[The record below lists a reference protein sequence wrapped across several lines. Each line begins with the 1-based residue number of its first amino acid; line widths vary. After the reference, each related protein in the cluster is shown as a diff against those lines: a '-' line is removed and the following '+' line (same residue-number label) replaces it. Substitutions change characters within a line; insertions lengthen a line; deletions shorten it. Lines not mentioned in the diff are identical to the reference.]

1 MSGTLLAFDFGTKS
15 IGVAVGQRIT
25 GTARP
30 LPAIKAQDGTPD
42 WNIIERL
49 LKEWQPDEIIVGLP
63 LNMDGTEQPLTA
75 RARNFAN
82 RIHGRFGVDVK
93 LHDERLRT
101 VEARS
106 GLFELGGYRALY
118 AGLEPHRTF
127 TERVAAGRNHRRFA
141 AEYGRHRATIDC
153 QSA

>member
-42 WNIIERL
+42 WNLIE
-49 LKEWQPDEIIVGLP
+49 P
-63 LNMDGTEQPLTA
+63 
-75 RARNFAN
+75 
-82 RIHGRFGVDVK
+82 
-93 LHDERLRT
+93 
-101 VEARS
+101 
-106 GLFELGGYRALY
+106 
-118 AGLEPHRTF
+118 F

-141 AEYGRHRATIDC
+141 AEYGRYRATIDC